1 MTISISG
8 HEFQREILRR
18 AAAEN
23 VVSHA
28 YLFSGPDGVGKR
40 LVALEFA
47 GILNCKSGGK
57 NPSGCACG
65 SCRKV
70 EKGIH
75 PDVVTVEFAG
85 VKNIKVD
92 QVREEIEEKLYLKP
106 FEGRFKVVIVDE
118 AEKLNNSAQNAFL
131 KTLEEPPP
139 ASIIILVTSR
149 PGVLLPTIRSR
160 CQPLTFSALPER
172 YIAEMLTEK
181 GGLSP
186 EVAELYARVSSGSL
200 GAALKLDAETI
211 EWRRELLSA
220 LGGMSAGSASDI
232 ISLAEEL
239 SETAS
244 GEPGRLDLAFRFIS
258 LWLRDLALLKIGSG
272 EISNVDMKPDLIS
285 LAESLDISSLM
296 EKQRQ
301 LEKTWYDIVRANAN
315 ARLSLENLFIKLARK
330 SRGGP
335 DLPERTG
342 AGRYAAN
349 IGDRT

>member
-8 HEFQREILRR
+8 HEFQREVLRR

-28 YLFSGPDGVGKR
+28 YLFSGPDGIGKR

-47 GILNCKSGGK
+47 GILNCTSSGK
-57 NPSGCACG
+57 MPSGCACG

-160 CQPLTFSALPER
+160 CQPLNFSALPER
-172 YIAEMLTEK
+172 YIAGVLTEK
-181 GGLSP
+181 AGLSP
-186 EVAELYARVSSGSL
+186 DEAGLYARVSSGSL
-200 GAALKLDAETI
+200 GAALRLDAETM

-220 LGGMSAGSASDI
+220 LGGMSAGSASGI

-239 SETAS
+239 SESAS

-258 LWLRDLALLKIGSG
+258 LWLRDLALLKIGSD
-272 EISNVDMKPDLIS
+272 EISNVDMKSGLAD
-285 LAESLDISSLM
+285 LAESLDIPSLM
-296 EKQRQ
+296 ERQRQ
-301 LEKTWYDIVRANAN
+301 VEKTWYDIVRANAN
-315 ARLSLENLFIKLARK
+315 ARLSLENLFIKLARRPG
-330 SRGGP
+330 S
-335 DLPERTG
+335 G
-342 AGRYAAN
+342 AGISGNPGRYAAN
-349 IGDRT
+349 IGDGT

>member
-1 MTISISG
+1 MTTNIAG

-47 GILNCKSGGK
+47 GVVNCTSGGGS
-57 NPSGCACG
+57 PSECGCG

-75 PDVVTVEFAG
+75 PDVAMVEFAG
-85 VKNIKVD
+85 VRNIKVD
-92 QVREEIEEKLYLKP
+92 QVRDEIEEKLYLKP

-149 PGVLLPTIRSR
+149 PGALLPTIRSR
-160 CQPLTFSALPER
+160 CQPLNFGALPER
-172 YIAEMLTEK
+172 YIADVLAEK
-181 GGLSP
+181 AGLP
-186 EVAELYARVSSGSL
+186 PDEAGLYARISSGSL
-200 GAALKLDAETI
+200 GAALRLDAETM
-211 EWRRELLSA
+211 EWRRGLLSA

-232 ISLAEEL
+232 VSLAEQL
-239 SETAS
+239 SESAS
-244 GEPGRLDLAFRFIS
+244 GDQARLDLAFRFIS
-258 LWLRDLALLKIGSG
+258 LWLRDIAFLKIGSG
-272 EISNVDMKPDLIS
+272 DLSNVDMKDELAA
-285 LAESLDISSLM
+285 LAEGIDVASLM
-296 EKQRQ
+296 ERQRQ
-301 LEKTWYDIVRANAN
+301 VEKTWYDIVRANAN
-315 ARLSLENLFIKLARK
+315 TRLALENLFIKLARK
-330 SRGGP
+330 QGGGP
-335 DLPERTG
+335 APSGNPDR
-342 AGRYAAN
+342 RHAN
-349 IGDRT
+349 IGDRA